1 VHPTVEQAISATR
14 PCQLFAVR
22 LALATVI
29 ALGLAGCA
37 YRIDRHDLFPYEA
50 SGAGPHPAAPAG
62 SDWAVAPLGGTLDG
76 RPLDAWLARRPGS
89 TGLLLFFNGNGYGA
103 ARALE
108 VLLPRVATLRL
119 DVVAFN
125 YRLEGEEP
133 PTIERIRRATRAVR
147 ACVGALQ
154 DPPSGPVLVAGHSL
168 GAWFALDLAA
178 DPTLAGVLIMGA
190 GTTPAEVGA
199 RLAGAPMRWL
209 FRIEQDDDARL
220 LDAPALAAAVKVP
233 ALVIGSR
240 ADTLMPPEFEERI
253 AAAIP
258 AAAGK
263 RLVIFE
269 DVAHSGY
276 LQEGR
281 VWDEV
286 AAFFGLPLVR

>member
-1 VHPTVEQAISATR
+1 VA
-14 PCQLFAVR
+14 AV
-22 LALATVI
+22 LAVS
-29 ALGLAGCA
+29 LAGCA
-37 YRIDRHDLFPYEA
+37 YRIDCHDVFPYEA
-50 SGAGPHPAAPAG
+50 PGAGPHPTAPAG
-62 SDWAVAPLGGTLDG
+62 SDWVVAPLGAALDG

-108 VLLPRVATLRL
+108 VLLPRVAALRL

-125 YRLEGEEP
+125 YRLEGEAP
-133 PTIERIRRATRAVR
+133 PTVERIRRATRAVR
-147 ACVGALQ
+147 ARVEALR

-168 GAWFALDLAA
+168 GAWFALDLAS

-190 GTTPAEVGA
+190 GTTPAEVGT
-199 RLAGAPMRWL
+199 RLVGAPLRWF
-209 FRIEQDDDARL
+209 FRIEQDGDTVL

-253 AAAIP
+253 AAAVP
-258 AAAGK
+258 EAAGK

-269 DVAHSGY
+269 DVTHSGY
-276 LQEGR
+276 LQQGR
-281 VWDEV
+281 VWDEA